1 MINIPYGKTH
11 LTVDLPQATVIAPKE
26 TAPAADVAGLVQAA
40 LTHPVGD
47 ARLPKAESVAI
58 AISDK
63 TRPIPHAAIYP
74 LLAHLEA
81 LGINSDAVT
90 LTIATGTHAPMTPN
104 EFGKILPDDILARYR
119 VVSHDCDADDLIHLG
134 TTQRGTPVWANRIFA
149 KAELRIVVGNLEP
162 HQFMGFSGGVKSA
175 AIGLAGRQTI
185 NTNHAMMR
193 YPDSRL
199 GCYDENPTRQDVEE
213 IGKLF
218 DIHFAL
224 NTILNSHKQ
233 IVDVLA
239 GDPLE
244 VMRVGVPMVRN
255 IVEVMVEAPFD
266 AVITS
271 PGGHPKDI
279 NLYQAQKA
287 LAHAALITKDG
298 GTVILVAACPEG
310 TGSDKYEHWLDGMTS
325 HQAVVERFNR
335 EEFRLGPHKAFQIAR
350 DALRVNVVLVSDMA
364 SDFVQKLLLTPA
376 ASLETSIA
384 NLPRNARIGIMP
396 AANATVPVLR

>member
-11 LTVDLPQATVIAPKE
+11 LTVELPQATVIAPREK
-26 TAPAADVAGLVQAA
+26 APAANVVELVKTALAA
-40 LTHPVGD
+40 PVGD
-47 ARLPKAESVAI
+47 AHLHKAESVAI

-74 LLAHLEA
+74 LLAQLETQ
-81 LGINSDAVT
+81 GIAPGAVT
-90 LTIATGTHAPMTPN
+90 LTIATGTHAPMTPD

-119 VVSHDCDADDLIHLG
+119 VVSHDCDADDMAYLG
-134 TTQRGTPVWANRIFA
+134 ATQRGTPVWANRIFA
-149 KAELRIVVGNLEP
+149 EAQLRIVVGNLEP

-175 AIGLAGRQTI
+175 AIGLAGRETI
-185 NTNHAMMR
+185 NTNHALMR
-193 YPDSRL
+193 HPDSRL
-199 GCYDENPTRQDVEE
+199 GCYEENPARQDVEE

-218 DIHFAL
+218 GIHFAL
-224 NTILNSHKQ
+224 NAILNRDKR

-239 GDPLE
+239 GDPAQ
-244 VMRVGVPMVRN
+244 VMQVGIPMVRD
-255 IVEVMVEAPFD
+255 IVEVPVEAPFD
-266 AVITS
+266 VIITS

-287 LAHAALITKDG
+287 LAHATLIMKEG

-310 TGSDKYEHWLDGMTS
+310 TGSDKYEQWLNGMTS

-335 EEFRLGPHKAFQIAR
+335 EEFRLGPHKAFQISR
-350 DALRVNVVLVSDMA
+350 DALRVNVILLSEMA
-364 SDFVQKLLLTPA
+364 SDFVKKLLLTPA
-376 ASLETSIA
+376 HSLDEAIA
-384 NLPRNARIGIMP
+384 NLSSTARIGIMP